1 MMKRTMGP
9 KTKNSN
15 PSDHA
20 SDGFCKQADLP
31 SSHCCAILESVRD
44 GVFTVDLDKRITAFN
59 PAAESITGFSA
70 SEAMGQYCF
79 DVFRTDICE
88 TRCPLDHTLVNGK
101 HELITGVAIITRTG
115 QKVPVSISTAALKDA
130 DGRIVGGVET
140 FRNLSELEELRRQAS
155 RSFTH
160 EDIVGRSPRIRQIL
174 SLLPDIAE
182 SNSPVLIYGPTGSGK
197 ELFARAVH
205 TLSSRKDGP
214 FIPVNCAAL
223 PDSLLE
229 SELFG
234 YAKGAFTG
242 ATRNKPGRFL
252 LANEGTLFLDE
263 ICNTSVAFQADL
275 LRVLEDGEFIPLG
288 DTKPLRANFRVVAA
302 TNLNLKELLRERK
315 FREDLYYRLNVAK
328 ISLPCLKERKEDIP
342 LLVEHFIHKFNI
354 LKGKAIQGI
363 TPRALAYLLD
373 YPFPGNI
380 RELENIIEYA
390 FIPCR
395 DRWIDLAHLPGDM
408 DDALKKPDEPS
419 AYTAGVHGN
428 AEAQKL
434 HALLQQYGGNR
445 QQTAQAM
452 GISRT
457 TLWRMIKKYGLADQ

>member
-1 MMKRTMGP
+1 MKTHHSE
-9 KTKNSN
+9 NY
-15 PSDHA
+15 A
-20 SDGFCKQADLP
+20 SDGFCKLADLP
-31 SSHCCAILESVRD
+31 NSHCCAILESVSD

-70 SEAMGQYCF
+70 REAMGQYCF
-79 DVFRTDICE
+79 DIFRTDICA
-88 TRCPLDHTLVNGK
+88 TRCPLDLILINGK
-101 HELITGVAIITRTG
+101 PQLITGASIITKTG
-115 QKVPVSISTAALKDA
+115 QKKPISISTAGLKDS
-130 DGRIVGGVET
+130 DGKVIGGVET
-140 FRNLSELEELRRQAS
+140 FRDLSELEELRRQAS

-160 EDIVGRSPRIRQIL
+160 EDIVGRNPRIREIL

-182 SNSPVLIYGPTGSGK
+182 SDSPVLIYGPTGSGK

-223 PDSLLE
+223 PDTLLE

-263 ICNTSVAFQADL
+263 ICNTSMAFQTDL

-288 DTKPLRANFRVVAA
+288 DTRPLKANFRVVAA
-302 TNLNLKELLRERK
+302 TNLKLKELVREGK
-315 FREDLYYRLNVAK
+315 FREDPFFRLNVAK

-342 LLVEHFIHKFNI
+342 LLVEHFIHKFNM
-354 LKGKAIQGI
+354 LKNKAIQGI

-390 FIPCR
+390 FIPCK
-395 DRWIDLAHLPGDM
+395 DRLIDLAHLPADM
-408 DDALKKPDEPS
+408 DDVMEMPDGQS
-419 AYTAGVHGN
+419 AHKAELHGN
-428 AEAQKL
+428 TEAQKL
-434 HALLQQYGGNR
+434 QALLQQYHGNR
-445 QQTAQAM
+445 QQTAQAI
-452 GISRT
+452 GVSRT
-457 TLWRMIKKYGLADQ
+457 TLWRMIKKYGLAE